1 MGINKITRR
10 WWFAALIILFQFLP
24 PYASNG
30 IHSVPNFL
38 ATHLMNAPMHHLG
51 DWQIIFKLVPIL
63 FILGIIFFGNRFS
76 RIFAVYAGFAYL
88 CFNLLQNFSYT
99 PEYGL
104 GILSQNLITMLLVA
118 LFWFWEA
125 AAGQN
130 NFSPVKI
137 TPLKW
142 LFIALAFLA
151 FWDPIN
157 AVTRMPDFNL
167 LYLINN
173 PGGAAFCMMT
183 PVFLAVLI
191 TFYPK
196 VNLALL
202 RINSL
207 AAVIIGIFN
216 VLVVFSNPAVQ
227 WWFGVLHLPLFIL
240 GAYGLIIGYRPT
252 PKE

>member
-1 MGINKITRR
+1 MDIDKLTRR
-10 WWFAALIILFQFLP
+10 SWFFVLVILLQLLP
-24 PYASNG
+24 PYAAKG
-30 IHSVPNFL
+30 LHSVPQFL

-51 DWQIIFKLVPIL
+51 NWQIVFKLVPIL
-63 FILGIIFFGNRFS
+63 FVLGIVLFGNRFS
-76 RIFAVYAGFAYL
+76 RLFALYAGLAYL
-88 CFNLLQNFSYT
+88 AFNILQNFSFSQ
-99 PEYGL
+99 EYGL
-104 GILSQNLITMLLVA
+104 GILSQNLVTMLLVS
-118 LFWFWEA
+118 LLWFWEA
-125 AAGQN
+125 SVGRN
-130 NFSPVKI
+130 DFSPVKL

-142 LFIALAFLA
+142 FFIALAFWA

-157 AVTRMPDFNL
+157 AVTRLPDFNP

-196 VNLALL
+196 VNFALL
-202 RINSL
+202 RVNSL

-216 VLVVFSNPAVQ
+216 VLVVFANPAVY

-240 GAYGLIIGYRPT
+240 GVYGLVLSCQNSG
-252 PKE
+252 E